1 MLDNPSSGASIPIA
15 QGDASQYRQSV
26 SLRSNEIVHYAFN
39 RN

>member
-1 MLDNPSSGASIPIA
+1 MLDNPSSGASNPIA

-26 SLRSNEIVHYAFN
+26 SLRSNEIVHYPFN